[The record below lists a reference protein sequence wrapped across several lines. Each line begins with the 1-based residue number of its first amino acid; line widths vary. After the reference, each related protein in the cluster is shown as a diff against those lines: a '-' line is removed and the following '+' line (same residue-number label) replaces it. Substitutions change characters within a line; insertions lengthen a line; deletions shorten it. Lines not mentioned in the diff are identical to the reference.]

1 MMGWV
6 TFSLS
11 ERLRFPFCWYLLKG
25 KHVRCLITVWHLTVF
40 SDQSDVAFFIYIY
53 IFMLAIWRNGN
64 KEKKTVLSLSSSL
77 SKASFQH
84 SYQHQIPRVLCSF
97 FPLLFVFI
105 FSSRSFWT
113 SPVRRDLIATIRA
126 QEKSLSG
133 VKKCQPPKGPAK
145 SQLDRWKQL
154 EDASD
159 LVWKASSA
167 PRDREPSPLHLSP
180 FLRFG
185 SLLTPPFGHCRYIFL
200 YRFRICSTV
209 NYQLYVILEERRR
222 AAVKQQ
228 SHQSL
233 WLHNSCHPYSNKIY
247 HIVNHQDANVRR
259 VCVCVCARRSADN
272 SEVIN

>member
-53 IFMLAIWRNGN
+53 IFMLAIWRKGN

-113 SPVRRDLIATIRA
+113 NPVCRDLIATIRA
-126 QEKSLSG
+126 QEKSLSS

-145 SQLDRWKQL
+145 SQLDRWKRL
-154 EDASD
+154 EDAS
-159 LVWKASSA
+159 
-167 PRDREPSPLHLSP
+167 HLKVLFHTTRSWT
-180 FLRFG
+180 FTFALIAI
-185 SLLTPPFGHCRYIFL
+185 SQIQLAAHLPPPPIFL
-200 YRFRICSTV
+200 WGVVTISFFIDSE
-209 NYQLYVILEERRR
+209 YVL
-222 AAVKQQ
+222 
-228 SHQSL
+228 L
-233 WLHNSCHPYSNKIY
+233 
-247 HIVNHQDANVRR
+247 
-259 VCVCVCARRSADN
+259 
-272 SEVIN
+272 